1 MRVHGSGIYI
11 AAILV
16 GVLSGL
22 ICVAFRYTVATI
34 CSLRPHL
41 FNHSN
46 PLIAHLAVFSTI
58 FIMLSATG
66 WIVRRFPKASGSG
79 LPQTQA
85 LLFGRRVYDKPFT
98 YLLVK
103 FAGGIFSLCS
113 GLSLGREGTSV
124 QMGSLTGYITASLLK
139 LPPGKHRHLIA
150 AGAGAGV
157 SAAFTAPLSSSILI
171 MESLQKVTI
180 TTTLICTL
188 LAGGTASII
197 AKFIT
202 PGNIYDSIGVAMPAN
217 PQWQLMLL
225 FVAMAIF
232 FAHMGRFFSTLLEK
246 GKLIYARSGRSALFH
261 NLLLASVTWTI
272 GLFFTG
278 MIGGDQTF
286 LVNESTIN
294 SYLHP
299 GIAGHPL
306 LTSSINILILALII
320 VIMSG
325 FTILSHSSGY
335 PGGIFLPMM
344 TIGGLLGKL
353 FYDLQLLI
361 AGSWLT
367 VSTEVPASGTLSGYF
382 MLIGMSAFFIAVV
395 RTPLTGFILISEMT
409 GHYEVFFPTLIVG
422 ILVYYLTQILKV
434 TPLNDLL
441 YDFMIKEDVQQPQRT
456 TIYIDAGYGS
466 YFHNKVC
473 GELTLPQGCR
483 LVEICRMEKGKDGKP
498 VNRKI
503 PIEPQLA
510 IQEDDSI
517 GIEVNSSEI
526 EQLYRALASFGE

>member
-232 FAHMGRFFSTLLEK
+232 FALMGRFFSTLLEK

-278 MIGGDQTF
+278 MIGGD
-286 LVNESTIN
+286 
-294 SYLHP
+294 
-299 GIAGHPL
+299 
-306 LTSSINILILALII
+306 
-320 VIMSG
+320 
-325 FTILSHSSGY
+325 
-335 PGGIFLPMM
+335 
-344 TIGGLLGKL
+344 
-353 FYDLQLLI
+353 
-361 AGSWLT
+361 
-367 VSTEVPASGTLSGYF
+367 
-382 MLIGMSAFFIAVV
+382 
-395 RTPLTGFILISEMT
+395 
-409 GHYEVFFPTLIVG
+409 
-422 ILVYYLTQILKV
+422 
-434 TPLNDLL
+434 
-441 YDFMIKEDVQQPQRT
+441 
-456 TIYIDAGYGS
+456 
-466 YFHNKVC
+466 
-473 GELTLPQGCR
+473 
-483 LVEICRMEKGKDGKP
+483 
-498 VNRKI
+498 
-503 PIEPQLA
+503 
-510 IQEDDSI
+510 
-517 GIEVNSSEI
+517 
-526 EQLYRALASFGE
+526 

>member
-1 MRVHGSGIYI
+1 M
-11 AAILV
+11 
-16 GVLSGL
+16 
-22 ICVAFRYTVATI
+22 
-34 CSLRPHL
+34 
-41 FNHSN
+41 
-46 PLIAHLAVFSTI
+46 
-58 FIMLSATG
+58 
-66 WIVRRFPKASGSG
+66 
-79 LPQTQA
+79 
-85 LLFGRRVYDKPFT
+85 
-98 YLLVK
+98 
-103 FAGGIFSLCS
+103 
-113 GLSLGREGTSV
+113 
-124 QMGSLTGYITASLLK
+124 
-139 LPPGKHRHLIA
+139 
-150 AGAGAGV
+150 
-157 SAAFTAPLSSSILI
+157 
-171 MESLQKVTI
+171 
-180 TTTLICTL
+180 
-188 LAGGTASII
+188 
-197 AKFIT
+197 
-202 PGNIYDSIGVAMPAN
+202 
-217 PQWQLMLL
+217 
-225 FVAMAIF
+225 
-232 FAHMGRFFSTLLEK
+232 
-246 GKLIYARSGRSALFH
+246 
-261 NLLLASVTWTI
+261 
-272 GLFFTG
+272 
-278 MIGGDQTF
+278 
-286 LVNESTIN
+286 NESTIN

-299 GIAGHPL
+299 GIAGHPH
-306 LTSSINILILALII
+306 LTSSINILILTLII
-320 VIMSG
+320 IIMSG